1 MNPRHFPVKLLPGS
15 PKFLELFLAVGVSM
29 FSAVSTAVMGAPTI
43 IRQAACTAQGLLAGC
58 AIGAGFVLSSSD
70 RPLFQLLGATCLGL
84 SIWHVWRERRRLD
97 QQLHTGRLAEDRWSA
112 LVAGTQDAVLVL
124 RHRVDLF
131 GRFMG
136 FEIAD
141 ANACAHTVYGGGGAP
156 LQGRLVFDVLP
167 GSWPPSFQERLDQC
181 WQTGLRQEDE
191 HAWTTL
197 RADEAEP
204 QTRWLHHQFIR
215 LPDGVAIVSR
225 DTTAMRHS
233 LQAQHEQEVFYRTL
247 VDSLPMAAFA
257 RSMRPHNRGRYVVW
271 NQAAAR
277 IMQQPTEAVLGKLP
291 TDVLPREVAERA
303 EAQDVEVARQGC
315 PVVHDNLTYTTPDGD
330 RLVNVIKTP
339 VYGAD
344 GALDHILTIA
354 TDVTEQRQAADELR
368 LASRVI
374 EEAGEA
380 IVITDALD
388 RVVRVNPAFLHL
400 SGLTPSE
407 ALGHPAE
414 LLGMPPLRESH
425 LPGIRQAL
433 HGAERWTGE
442 SQQVRADGRTLDIWL
457 SVSTLRNV
465 HNGITQHIRVFSDI
479 SVLKAQQREL
489 AEQARHDVLTGL
501 PNRRAFSERLR
512 QAMARARRRPET
524 LAVLFIDLDGFK
536 AVNDALGH
544 AAGDRLLQE
553 VALRLQQCVRT
564 TDCVCRLAGDEFT
577 VILEGAGHPGEI
589 HRIGQRIID
598 RVSADV
604 TLLGQAVRVTPSI
617 GAALLQADEDEETLC
632 ARADAAM
639 YDAKRNGKARLVMS
653 ELPPKSDN
661 VCCLK
666 EAAN

>member
-1 MNPRHFPVKLLPGS
+1 
-15 PKFLELFLAVGVSM
+15 M

-43 IRQAACTAQGLLAGC
+43 IRQAACTAQGLLAGS

-70 RPLFQLLGATCLGL
+70 RPFFQLLGVTCLGV
-84 SIWHVWRERRRLD
+84 SVWHLWRERRRLD
-97 QQLHTGRLAEDRWSA
+97 QQLHTGRLAEDRWRA
-112 LVAGTQDAVLVL
+112 LVAGTQDAVVIL

-136 FEIAD
+136 FEIED
-141 ANACAHTVYGGGGAP
+141 ANARAHAIYGAPGAP
-156 LQGRLVFDVLP
+156 LQGQLVFDVLP
-167 GSWPPSFQERLDQC
+167 GNWPQSFQERLNQC
-181 WQTGLRQEDE
+181 WQSGLRQEDE
-191 HAWTTL
+191 HAWTSL
-197 RADEAEP
+197 PADEAEP

-225 DTTAMRHS
+225 DTTATRQS
-233 LQAQHEQEVFYRTL
+233 LQALHEQEVFYRTL

-257 RSMRPHNRGRYVVW
+257 RSMRPHNHGRYVVW

-277 IMQQPTEAVLGKLP
+277 IMHRPTEEVIGKLP
-291 TDVLPREVAERA
+291 IDVLARDVAERA
-303 EAQDVEVARQGC
+303 QAQDAEVARAGR
-315 PVVHDNLTYTTPDGD
+315 PVVHDNVVYATPDGD
-330 RLVNVIKTP
+330 RLVHLIKTP
-339 VYGAD
+339 VYGVD
-344 GALDHILTIA
+344 GQLDHVLSIA
-354 TDVTEQRQAADELR
+354 TDVTEQRQAAEELR

-407 ALGHPAE
+407 ALGRSAE

-425 LPGIRQAL
+425 LPGIRDAL
-433 HGAERWTGE
+433 QGAERWTGE
-442 SQQVRADGRTLDIWL
+442 SQQVRGDGRTLDIWL

-489 AEQARHDVLTGL
+489 VEQARHDVLTGL

-544 AAGDRLLQE
+544 AAGDQLLQE
-553 VALRLQQCVRT
+553 VAARLQQCVRT

-589 HRIGQRIID
+589 HRIGQRIIE
-598 RVSADV
+598 RVSTPVRLKGED
-604 TLLGQAVRVTPSI
+604 VRVTPSI
-617 GAALLQADEDEETLC
+617 GAALLSAGEADEALC

-639 YDAKRNGKARLVMS
+639 YAAKRNGKAQLVIADH
-653 ELPPKSDN
+653 EPKSDN
-661 VCCLK
+661 ARCLK